1 MLFRL
6 FIFNFYSFW
15 IINQGLM
22 VYSVPKSDLYLK
34 YVIDVFNH
42 IRIQDG
48 WDLEEA
54 CKIKIGENSHKV
66 SFNEIL
72 TKAVDKSNFSEK
84 IPLINNLINLKYTEI
99 LKVFNIILDRFIQ
112 KCYNYKKDERYEV
125 FIKCSLS
132 LQKTLENSKDMLSK
146 FSRATEFLS
155 NINEKLTV
163 DYGLEL
169 NSIDK
174 QFRIINQ
181 QSSTISINKYDT
193 VYVSLKNMET
203 FQIFCNTIKNKIIE
217 LDMINEKWCC
227 FNNNSVLAT
236 LLTLYGVQYDKNPA
250 TDRVE
255 NIFNNLKTLYEI
267 TIQNDFYNL
276 GFTQL
281 IYSTANGYIKPP
293 FEKRVKKVSYSKP
306 PLKRD
311 REDREF
317 KPNN

>member
-48 WDLEEA
+48 WDLEEV
-54 CKIKIGENSHKV
+54 CEIKIGENSHKV
-66 SFNEIL
+66 SFNDIL

-112 KCYNYKKDERYEV
+112 KCNNYKNDERYEV
-125 FIKCSLS
+125 FINCSLS
-132 LQKTLENSKDMLSK
+132 LQYALEYSKDMLSK
-146 FSRATEFLS
+146 LSCATEFLS

-174 QFRIINQ
+174 QFQIIIQ
-181 QSSTISINKYDT
+181 QSSTILIHKYNA
-193 VYVSLKNMET
+193 VYVALNDMEI

-236 LLTLYGVQYDKNPA
+236 LFTLYGVQYDKNPA

-255 NIFNNLKTLYEI
+255 KTFNNLKTLYKI
-267 TIQNDFYNL
+267 TIQNDFHNL
-276 GFTQL
+276 GFTEL

-293 FEKRVKKVSYSKP
+293 FEEENRK
-306 PLKRD
+306 
-311 REDREF
+311 
-317 KPNN
+317 